1 VASLLIATAQT
12 SPADATSNLAA
23 WYELLPAL
31 SAPAWLANPST
42 DEWAVWIGVSSLF
55 IGAALFISSLR
66 RSPTRP
72 IIEPRAAPHEWNSAS
87 QSKLVEYLREYSGH
101 DENVEVQFVAMQ
113 HKPLADTLASVF
125 SLAGWDAQVSPP
137 VSLESFLNEYFVG
150 ILVGGQSTFGGI
162 CC

>member
-1 VASLLIATAQT
+1 
-12 SPADATSNLAA
+12 
-23 WYELLPAL
+23 
-31 SAPAWLANPST
+31 
-42 DEWAVWIGVSSLF
+42 LF

-87 QSKLVEYLREYSGH
+87 QSKLVEYLREHSGH
-101 DENVEVQFVAMQ
+101 DENVEVQFAAMQ

-137 VSLESFLNEYFVG
+137 VSLESFLNEYFAG
-150 ILVGGQSTFGGI
+150 ILVGGHNRHLVEYVAEGLRAHGLQGVVTEVDPSPAPNDAMKQKRERHIKIRIGHH
-162 CC
+162 